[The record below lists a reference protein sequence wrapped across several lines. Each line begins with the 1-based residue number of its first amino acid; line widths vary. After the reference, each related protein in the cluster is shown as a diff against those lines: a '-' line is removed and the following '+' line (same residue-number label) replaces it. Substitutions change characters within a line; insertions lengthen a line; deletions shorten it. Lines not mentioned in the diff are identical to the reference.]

1 MLIFAASG
9 NSGSSTA
16 EYPASYPFVVS
27 VAAVGEDE
35 KYASFSNY
43 NDQVELVGP
52 GVSIKST
59 LPGDSYGIL
68 SGTSM
73 AAPHGKC
80 ISYISMALPFPHR
93 YPNVLLFCVSK
104 LLVRQH

>member
-1 MLIFAASG
+1 LFKKAYDEGVLIFAASG

-16 EYPASYPFVVS
+16 EYPASYPYVVS

-35 KYASFSNY
+35 KSASFSNY

-59 LPGDSYGIL
+59 LPGFIWDTKWNIDGGS
-68 SGTSM
+68 SW
-73 AAPHGKC
+73 
-80 ISYISMALPFPHR
+80 
-93 YPNVLLFCVSK
+93 
-104 LLVRQH
+104 